1 MENNVKYKS
10 LSTFSKTKGRE
21 EVYNMTQ
28 SDLILRLVEI
38 ILAEKDKNNR
48 QSKAE
53 EQKKS
58 KD

>member
-1 MENNVKYKS
+1 
-10 LSTFSKTKGRE
+10 
-21 EVYNMTQ
+21 MTQ
-28 SDLILRLVEI
+28 SDLILRLVEMV
-38 ILAEKDKNNR
+38 LEEKEKNSK